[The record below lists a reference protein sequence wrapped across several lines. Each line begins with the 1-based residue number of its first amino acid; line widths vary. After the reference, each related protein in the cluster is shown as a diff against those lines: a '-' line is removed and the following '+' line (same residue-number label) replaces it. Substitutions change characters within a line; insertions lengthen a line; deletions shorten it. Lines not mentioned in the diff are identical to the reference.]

1 MKNILLLILT
11 FAIISCNSEQNDS
24 KLKLTNLQREND
36 SLKSIID
43 TLNSKYI
50 FDNIKVRFIADEKN
64 SNKLNSE
71 YNGEFVIVAYS
82 REDKIEFATELE
94 ENKVDFK
101 NPETLKLDFGG
112 YPFKMKLKN
121 QENDVFAKIISD
133 NKYGKTHSFNGI
145 IFSDK
150 KFVK

>member
-1 MKNILLLILT
+1 MKKIIFLVLT
-11 FAIISCNSEQNDS
+11 FAIISCNSEQKVS
-24 KLKLTNLQREND
+24 KLKLTKLQREND

-71 YNGEFVIVAYS
+71 YKGEFVIVAYS

-121 QENDVFAKIISD
+121 QENDVFVKIVSN

-145 IFSDK
+145 TFADK

>member
-1 MKNILLLILT
+1 MKKILFLILT
-11 FAIISCNSEQNDS
+11 FAIVSCNSEQKDS
-24 KLKLTNLQREND
+24 ELKLTKLQREND

-50 FDNIKVRFIADEKN
+50 FDNIKVRFIGDEKN

-82 REDKIEFATELE
+82 SEDKIQFATELE

-101 NPETLKLDFGG
+101 NPETLKVDFGG
-112 YPFKMKLKN
+112 YPFKMRLKN
-121 QENDVFAKIISD
+121 KENDVFAKIVSD
-133 NKYGKTHSFNGI
+133 NKYGKTYSFNGI
-145 IFSDK
+145 IFADK